1 MNKLPQAIAG
11 YVEAV
16 NAHAPERL
24 AACFNADGTV
34 FDEGNVR
41 RGRDEIEAWA
51 RQTGVLYQ
59 SSIEPS
65 GLEEADGKQRL
76 RATVS
81 GQFPGSP
88 ITLHFHFLLQSGRI
102 QSLEITP

>member
-1 MNKLPQAIAG
+1 MNELPLAIAR
-11 YVEAV
+11 YVEAA

-41 RGRDEIEAWA
+41 RSRDEIEAWA
-51 RQTGVLYQ
+51 RQTGDLYQ
-59 SSIEPS
+59 ATIEPS
-65 GLEEADGKQRL
+65 GLEEVDGKHKL

-102 QSLEITP
+102 QSLEIKP